1 MFVRAFAISAALLFA
16 GQAQALEPSDLVG
29 VWTTEWS
36 NAANEPLTGGGPL
49 QIALDTGG
57 ESLDGLLPGTGMDGI
72 LNGDVTAGEDGA
84 LIWTG
89 TWVTHWPEGDTRGPF
104 RMVFTGDAF
113 IGTWSTG
120 DGSVKNAAWNGRR
133 AE

>member
-1 MFVRAFAISAALLFA
+1 MRALVLSFAMLAMASPALAA
-16 GQAQALEPSDLVG
+16 EPADLVG

-36 NAANEPLTGGGPL
+36 NAADEPISGGGPL

-57 ESLDGLLPGTGMDGI
+57 ESLDGLLPGPGMDGV
-72 LNGDVTAGEDGA
+72 LNGDITTGEDGT

-89 TWVTHWPEGDTRGPF
+89 TWVTFWPEGATRGPF
-104 RMVFTGDAF
+104 RMVFTGDSF
-113 IGTWSTG
+113 TGTWSTD
-120 DGSVKNAAWNGRR
+120 DGTVQNAAWNGRR